1 MSLNQITN
9 ILGSRRYKLAK
20 NQDTNIQLD
29 VENKSKSLTE
39 YQIIDI
45 VNQNQVFLDER
56 EKSKKYRFS
65 GKFNLYTSNVLS
77 SGSTNYVNGVFT
89 DNAWSPMFY
98 GSPIPKSPNNW
109 LMQITYPS
117 DSLHDYIINARVNN
131 TIISSEA
138 YRGLQYQKLDFT
150 TETNDDYLT
159 VIGIQNHNLEENE
172 YVYVCGLNNTFQGI
186 FQIKNLGINGQ
197 DLKKSLTLDVIV
209 DPNTVTSGYGNFIR
223 IVEASVDDLN
233 FNNPSNFLFATATD
247 IDGSPFGTYGTNET
261 RYVKIKTQ
269 QPHNLL
275 VNNFVDI
282 RTNTVSLLNGVW
294 RIYNIIGGVD
304 STEFIIRLNLNVPK
318 GTVITPSTTPK
329 YRLLNGTPSEYYVR
343 KFEVLTSNKYEV
355 YPCAFSSNIYPD
367 VADYKLGV
375 ANNVWLFHFNE
386 DVDVSRL
393 KSNRNGPI
401 SEVHYGVIKRAGK
414 NPYDWSHVVA
424 DWDFNYKSTN
434 VANGLEFISKYNTSG
449 IGSIEKV
456 SGRTEYIDNNGE
468 IQVINGSKYIGDFVD
483 FNSKELKERV
493 ISEVIHRFGV
503 NSDANGEGYY
513 YKPFKRLEIRAY
525 SNIIE
530 TADAGEIMVDIPEN
544 YVTYADGSIAWRDLL
559 TIGYFEENVNG
570 VDYPFLNNAHYF
582 YFNNNVFIR
591 RQNPPPK
598 TSNVD
603 GNRFINPNLI
613 NQEC

>member
-39 YQIIDI
+39 YEVIDI

-65 GKFNLYTSNVLS
+65 GKFSLYTSNVLS

-89 DNAWSPMFY
+89 DNVWSPMFY
-98 GSPIPKSPNNW
+98 GSPIPKSPSNW

-117 DSLHDYIINARVNN
+117 ESVHDYIINARVNN
-131 TIISSEA
+131 TSISSEA
-138 YRGLQYQKLDFT
+138 YRGLQYQTLGFI

-159 VIGIQNHNLEENE
+159 ITGIQNHNLKENE

-186 FQIKNLGINGQ
+186 FQIKNLGIDGQ
-197 DLKKSLTLDVIV
+197 DLKKNLTLNVVV
-209 DPNTVTSGYGNFIR
+209 DSNTITNGYGNFVR
-223 IVEASVDDLN
+223 MVDLSVDDLN

-247 IDGSPFGTYGTNET
+247 INGNPLGNYGINET

-269 QPHNLL
+269 QPHNLII
-275 VNNFVDI
+275 NNFIDI

-294 RIYNIIGGVD
+294 RIYNVIGGTN

-318 GTVITPSTTPK
+318 GTIITPSTTPK

-355 YPCAFSSNIYPD
+355 YPCAFSSNVYPN
-367 VADYKLGV
+367 VSDYKIGV
-375 ANNVWLFHFNE
+375 ANNIWLFHFNE
-386 DVDVSRL
+386 DVDVNRL
-393 KSNRNGPI
+393 KSDRNGPI
-401 SEVHYGVIKRAGK
+401 SEVHYAVIKRAGK

-424 DWDFNYKSTN
+424 DWEFNYKSTN
-434 VANGLEFISKYNTSG
+434 VTNGLEFISKYNTSG
-449 IGSIEKV
+449 IGSVEKM
-456 SGRTEYIDNNGE
+456 SGRTEYIGNDGE
-468 IQVINGSKYIGDFVD
+468 IQSIPGSKYIGDFID

-493 ISEVIHRFGV
+493 VSEVIHRFGV
-503 NSDANGEGYY
+503 NSDPNGEGYY
-513 YKPFKRLEIRAY
+513 YKPFKKLEIRAY

-530 TADAGEIMVDIPEN
+530 TAEPGEIMVDIPEN
-544 YVTYADGSIAWRDLL
+544 YVTYADGSIAWKDLL

-570 VDYPFLNNAHYF
+570 VDYPFLNGAHYF
-582 YFNNNVFIR
+582 YFNNNIFIR
-591 RQNPPPK
+591 RQNPPPE
-598 TSNVD
+598 TSTIRD
-603 GNRFINPNLI
+603 DSFINPNLI